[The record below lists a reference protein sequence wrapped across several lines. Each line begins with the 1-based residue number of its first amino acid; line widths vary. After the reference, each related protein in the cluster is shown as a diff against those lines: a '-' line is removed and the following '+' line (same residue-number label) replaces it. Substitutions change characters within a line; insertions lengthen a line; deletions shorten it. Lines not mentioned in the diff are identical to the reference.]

1 VEVRISLDEGG
12 ATTAEVDVHTRLH
25 EAGLVDVEDL
35 VALVRVPPGHAYV
48 RGQARVVVDDG
59 LHDCAG
65 RLDRW
70 KVSELDRLSVH
81 IIPQVSA
88 NGTRVGGRA
97 RSLSVDAIVDGF
109 QLV

>member
-1 VEVRISLDEGG
+1 VEVRITLDEGRS
-12 ATTAEVDVHTRLH
+12 TTAKVDVHSRLH
-25 EAGLVDVEDL
+25 EAGLVDVVDL

-59 LHDCAG
+59 LDDCAG
-65 RLDRW
+65 RLDGR
-70 KVSELDRLSVH
+70 KVSQLDRLSVH

-97 RSLSVDAIVDGF
+97 RPLGVDAIVDGF